1 MIKCLIRRIENCN
14 RRGMPT
20 DIRNLEL
27 KVLLLNFLLLAI
39 IILSS
44 AAGSLQEDS
53 WNIRQGI
60 YAWFIT
66 LTTVGFGDFVPKR
79 MIAGGQPNGLIIPGL
94 CFMSGV
100 VDAMVEYLYKGDVK
114 VSCCPGSGPCTNN
127 TTRSSN
133 SENEIETVDTQNHSL
148 NNLGFEAAATQKE
161 AISSCQ
167 DTTL

>member
-1 MIKCLIRRIENCN
+1 MH
-14 RRGMPT
+14 T

-27 KVLLLNFLLLAI
+27 KVLLLNFLLLVV

-44 AAGSLQEDS
+44 AEVSSLDDS

-79 MIAGGQPNGLIIPGL
+79 MTVGGQPNSLIIPGL

-100 VDAMVEYLYKGDVK
+100 VDAMVEYVYKGDGFK
-114 VSCCPGSGPCTNN
+114 APCCPSACPCFNN
-127 TTRSSN
+127 TTHSPHG
-133 SENEIETVDTQNHSL
+133 ENEIETVDTQNDSL
-148 NNLGFEAAATQKE
+148 NNLGSEAATTQKE
-161 AISSCQ
+161 TINVHQ
-167 DTTL
+167 DTKL